1 MADWITESELC
12 EWLKITPS
20 TAWRW
25 RKRGMPHIGTRKS
38 IRYNKE
44 QVEKWL
50 QEKARQNK

>member
-1 MADWITESELC
+1 MADWITEQQLC
-12 EWLKITPS
+12 EWLKVNRI

-25 RKRGMPHIGTRKS
+25 RKEGVPHIGTRKL

-50 QEKARQNK
+50 EKKAKK